1 MSNKKKKWLRPLLF
15 TIAGAVVGYIYYRL
29 IGCPTG
35 GCIITSNPY
44 SSMAYMGLMGFL
56 LSGAFDKD
64 GDRGCNM

>member
-1 MSNKKKKWLRPLLF
+1 MKDKKQKWLKTTLF
-15 TIAGAVVGYIYYRL
+15 TAFGVIVGYIYYRL